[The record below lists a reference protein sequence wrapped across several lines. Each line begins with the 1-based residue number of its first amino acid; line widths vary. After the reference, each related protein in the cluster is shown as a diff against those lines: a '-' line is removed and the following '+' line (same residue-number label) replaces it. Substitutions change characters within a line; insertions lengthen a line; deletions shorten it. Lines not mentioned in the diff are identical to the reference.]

1 MTVDS
6 NIGNITKCQKE
17 SDRRLRQLGE
27 TWEIN
32 SELVKNVKN
41 ETEKLGV
48 CKTHFNLDQTFYK
61 SSGFKTTKTIKQ
73 SIITIRRC
81 LYCNLDFHI
90 LTRGKLCYSH
100 IWNLIGKNII
110 IPCISQFSCL
120 ALHKNRESSI
130 FKQVSEE
137 KTSKYLRYILIKMVD
152 IFIFLLGKEKDIYL
166 V

>member
-1 MTVDS
+1 MIIQIMRMMKIILQNLYKKLLYPTCAIMTVDS
-6 NIGNITKCQKE
+6 NTGNITKCQKE
-17 SDRRLRQLGE
+17 SDRRLWQLGG

-48 CKTHFNLDQTFYK
+48 CKTHFNLDQTFHK

-100 IWNLIGKNII
+100 TWNLIGKNII
-110 IPCISQFSCL
+110 IPCISQFSCS
-120 ALHKNRESSI
+120 ALHKN
-130 FKQVSEE
+130 
-137 KTSKYLRYILIKMVD
+137 
-152 IFIFLLGKEKDIYL
+152 
-166 V
+166 